1 MSAATDEREYPD
13 QLTGWAAPSVER
25 PPTPAEPAAAPLDRL
40 LAALERHIAAEDEV
54 LTSYRALVESTTDP
68 VVALLLR
75 HVGGEEEWHHGR
87 LRGMATRLRDTLQW
101 THPPETPP
109 AGHPW
114 AASRAS

>member
-75 HVGGEEEWHHGR
+75 HVGGEEERHHGR
-87 LRGMATRLRDTLQW
+87 LRGIATRCSGPTRLRRRRPVTRGQRR
-101 THPPETPP
+101 
-109 AGHPW
+109 G
-114 AASRAS
+114 RVRG